1 MLCETGKASD
11 VEKYHLK
18 WIGSR
23 KLDGVRCWA
32 ICDEQ
37 VKLIG
42 RSGSDYTSKFPEVV
56 EGLQGLKGIFDGE
69 IACIDFDKTASRVHT
84 ENKLKSKLL
93 VAQFPAI
100 FYVFDILALNG
111 LDFKHKPLIERVWAL
126 QELHGLTNS
135 VQIVKY
141 TSDLINLWEMAKKGN
156 WEGIVIKNPASHYY
170 EGKRSWNWIKIKK
183 EITKDILVTS
193 YEINPAGI
201 RVDGELACQISGLN
215 AQIVK
220 KEIDEKGSCI
230 IEVKGMEETAN
241 GKIRQIVFKD
251 VKNAKN

>member
-1 MLCETGKASD
+1 MLCETGKVSD
-11 VEKYHLK
+11 VAKYHLK
-18 WIGSR
+18 WFGNK

-37 VKLIG
+37 IRLIG
-42 RSGSDYTSKFPEVV
+42 RSGSDYTSKFPDVV
-56 EGLQGLKGIFDGE
+56 KGLIGLKGIFDGE

-100 FYVFDILALNG
+100 FYIFDVLALNG
-111 LDFKHKPLIERVWAL
+111 EDLKNNPLIERVRTL
-126 QELHGLTNS
+126 QGLSGLTNS
-135 VQIVKY
+135 IQLVKY
-141 TSDLINLWEMAKKGN
+141 TADLINLWEMAKKEN
-156 WEGIVIKNPASHYY
+156 WEGIVIKNPLSKY
-170 EGKRSWNWIKIKK
+170 EEKRSWNWIKIKK
-183 EITKDILVTS
+183 QISKDITAIS

-201 RVDGELACQISGLN
+201 RIESEEGLACQISGLN
-215 AQIVK
+215 SKLVK
-220 KEIDEKGSCI
+220 KEIDETGSCL

-251 VKNAKN
+251 IKCK